1 MIDLR
6 HIDPITFPNGGYT
19 MKKAIINCL
28 RVNIKD
34 NVVTLIKEITVDEE
48 LIGKN
53 VPSGLRSCSS
63 LKLGHKIAIG
73 DIGEGDRIIKYG
85 ETIGYASRMIEPGEH
100 VHVHNMVG
108 GRGRGDLE

>member
-1 MIDLR
+1 M
-6 HIDPITFPNGGYT
+6 
-19 MKKAIINCL
+19 
-28 RVNIKD
+28 
-34 NVVTLIKEITVDEE
+34 
-48 LIGKN
+48 
-53 VPSGLRSCSS
+53 
-63 LKLGHKIAIG
+63 GHKIAIG

>member
-6 HIDPITFPNGGYT
+6 HIDPITFPNGGYR

-48 LIGKN
+48 LIGKD
-53 VPSGLRSCSS
+53 VPSV
-63 LKLGHKIAIG
+63 
-73 DIGEGDRIIKYG
+73 II
-85 ETIGYASRMIEPGEH
+85 S
-100 VHVHNMVG
+100 
-108 GRGRGDLE
+108 

>member
-1 MIDLR
+1 M
-6 HIDPITFPNGGYT
+6 TG
-19 MKKAIINCL
+19 
-28 RVNIKD
+28 KD
-34 NVVTLIKEITVDEE
+34 
-48 LIGKN
+48 
-53 VPSGLRSCSS
+53 VPSGIRSFSK
-63 LKLGHKIAIG
+63 LQLGHKIAIG

>member
-1 MIDLR
+1 
-6 HIDPITFPNGGYT
+6 
-19 MKKAIINCL
+19 MKKTIINCL

-48 LIGKN
+48 LIGQD

-85 ETIGYASRMIEPGEH
+85 EQTSSEILGHTETGITRIGPS
-100 VHVHNMVG
+100 V
-108 GRGRGDLE
+108 